1 MTDSPPPTDP
11 VRDASAPTARKADFA
26 QTARAVGWSFL
37 GIRRASG
44 LEQDA
49 KLNPLHVVIAA
60 VLGAALFVLLLVLL
74 VHWVTGSGA
83 AR

>member
-1 MTDSPPPTDP
+1 MTDP
-11 VRDASAPTARKADFA
+11 VQPPQDERDDPAPHARKADFA
-26 QTARAVGWSFL
+26 QTARAVAWSFL

-44 LEQDA
+44 LERDA

-60 VLGAALFVLLLVLL
+60 VLGVAVFVLLLVLL
-74 VHWVTGSGA
+74 VHWVINSGA

>member
-1 MTDSPPPTDP
+1 MTQPPPPDEE
-11 VRDASAPTARKADFA
+11 RDDVAPTDRKADFA

-37 GIRRASG
+37 GIRRSSG
-44 LEQDA
+44 LERDA

-60 VLGAALFVLLLVLL
+60 VIGVALFVLLLVLL
-74 VHWVTGSGA
+74 VHWVTSSGV

>member
-1 MTDSPPPTDP
+1 MPDP
-11 VRDASAPTARKADFA
+11 VQPPERDETSPAARKADFA
-26 QTARAVGWSFL
+26 QTVRAVGWSFL

-49 KLNPLHVVIAA
+49 KLNPVHVVIAA
-60 VLGAALFVLLLVLL
+60 VLGVALFVGLLVLL
-74 VHWVTGSGA
+74 VHWVTSSGA

>member
-1 MTDSPPPTDP
+1 MTDPLPPSDP
-11 VRDASAPTARKADFA
+11 DRDPAAPAVRKADFV

-44 LEQDA
+44 LEKDA

-74 VHWVTGSGA
+74 VHWVTSSGA

>member
-1 MTDSPPPTDP
+1 MPDPQPPPEP
-11 VRDASAPTARKADFA
+11 QRDEPAADARKADFA

-37 GIRRASG
+37 GIRRSSG
-44 LEQDA
+44 LERDA

-60 VLGAALFVLLLVLL
+60 IVGVALFVVFLVLL
-74 VHWVTGSGA
+74 VHWVTHSGV

>member
-1 MTDSPPPTDP
+1 MTEPVLPPEDEPDE
-11 VRDASAPTARKADFA
+11 ASPTARKADFV

-37 GIRRASG
+37 GIRRSSG
-44 LEQDA
+44 QEQDA

-60 VLGAALFVLLLVLL
+60 VLGVAIFVLLLVVL
-74 VHWVTGSGA
+74 VHWVIDSGA